1 MKFSDF
7 ASFVRPETQGA
18 PDFLIERSIRE
29 SAIEFCRRT
38 GVYIP
43 EPENVSIIVGI
54 NEYEVTVP
62 SGTELNYITDVF
74 ANQTKL
80 NPVSYNELLERLG
93 DETER
98 GTPKFYS
105 QRDNSA
111 FFVAPIP
118 SAVDTFR
125 VLYSLKPT
133 STSRS
138 IPDSV
143 GKEHQ
148 EAITQG
154 ALYRLQ
160 MMPNQP
166 FTNPSAASANKQ
178 LFDREVGRTVRQV
191 KYGFSGGA
199 LKVRYREFI

>member
-1 MKFSDF
+1 MKYSDF

-18 PDFLIERSIRE
+18 PDFLIERAIRD

-43 EPENVSIIVGI
+43 EPENVTIIIGI
-54 NEYEVTVP
+54 NEYDVTLP

-80 NPVSYNELLERLG
+80 SPVSYNELLERLG
-93 DETER
+93 DETEK
-98 GTPKFYS
+98 GTPKYYS
-105 QRDNSA
+105 QRDNKA

-118 SAVDTFR
+118 SAADTFR

-133 STSRS
+133 STSKS

-166 FTNPSAASANKQ
+166 FSNPGSAGANKQ
-178 LFDREVGRTVRQV
+178 LFEREVGRTVRQV
-191 KYGFSGGA
+191 KYGFSGGS
-199 LKVRYREFI
+199 LKVRYREFG